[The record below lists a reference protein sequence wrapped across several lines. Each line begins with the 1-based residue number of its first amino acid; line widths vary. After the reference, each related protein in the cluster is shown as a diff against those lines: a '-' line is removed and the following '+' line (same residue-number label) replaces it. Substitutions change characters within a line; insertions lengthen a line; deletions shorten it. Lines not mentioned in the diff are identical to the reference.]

1 MQSKNLI
8 KIECAGSGKTW
19 NICNLALSIVSSDID
34 KRVAIIS
41 YTNRG
46 IQAIL
51 SEIKKQNNGV
61 LHRRIII
68 KSLYSFLLN
77 ELIKPYQT
85 YIFEI
90 NEIKNLD
97 FSNMYGFI
105 NKFRIGQKKRYV
117 TSGRNIA
124 ANEAAE
130 LVTQLNTNSN
140 GQVIKRLEKI
150 YDTVFFDE
158 VQDLSVYDLE
168 IIKLIAGSS
177 INLVCVGDPKQA
189 TFKTNNGQ
197 KNKNI
202 SGANMDLFFNNLKKI
217 YSAQII
223 TNNISRRFNKEVCRF
238 ANDVYPSDNLMTTSM
253 TSITPHDGVFL
264 ILKSDIPDYYN
275 HYSPQVLRYDKK
287 TDTLGL
293 SSMNFGECKGL
304 TFDRILIFPNKPFLE
319 YIQKGKA
326 FGSPE
331 KYYIAVTRPRFS
343 IAIAVDKFPL
353 KSKFQFNDI
362 TISVGSRHISCKKIT
377 FN

>member
-1 MQSKNLI
+1 MPSINLI

-19 NICNLALSIVSSDID
+19 SICHTALSIVSSDIE

-46 IQAIL
+46 VQAVQ
-51 SEIKKQNNGV
+51 SEIKMQNNGIM
-61 LHRRIII
+61 HSRITVE
-68 KSLYSFLLN
+68 SLYSFLLR

-85 YIFEI
+85 YIFGI
-90 NEIKNLD
+90 NEIKSLD
-97 FSNMYGFI
+97 FSRMYGFI
-105 NKFRIGQKKRYV
+105 NKHRIGQKARYM
-117 TSGRNIA
+117 TSGRNIT

-130 LVTQLNTNSN
+130 LVIQLNTRSN

-158 VQDLSVYDLE
+158 VQDLSGYDLE

-177 INLVCVGDPKQA
+177 INLGCVGDPKQA

-202 SGANMDLFFNNLKKI
+202 SGASMELFFKGLEKSH
-217 YSAQII
+217 SAQI
-223 TNNISRRFNKEVCRF
+223 TYNNVSRRFNEVICRF
-238 ANDVYPSDNLMTTSM
+238 ANDVYPSNNVMSTSM
-253 TSITPHDGVFL
+253 AFTTAHDGVFL

-275 HYSPQVLRYDKK
+275 QYSPQVLRYDKK
-287 TDTLGL
+287 TDTLGF

-304 TFDRILIFPNKPFLE
+304 TFDRILIFSNKPFLE

-326 FGSPE
+326 LGSPE
-331 KYYIAVTRPRFS
+331 KYYIAVTRPRYS
-343 IAIAVDKFPL
+343 IAIAVDKFPS
-353 KSKFQFNDI
+353 KSKFQLED
-362 TISVGSRHISCKKIT
+362 TIIPVGTGNIIGKKIL

>member
-1 MQSKNLI
+1 MSSMNLI

-19 NICNLALSIVSSDID
+19 SICHTALSIVSSYVD

-46 IQAIL
+46 VQAVQ
-51 SEIKKQNNGV
+51 SEIKKQNNGIM
-61 LHRRIII
+61 HSRITVEF
-68 KSLYSFLLN
+68 LYSFLLR
-77 ELIKPYQT
+77 ELIKPYQS
-85 YIFEI
+85 YIFGI
-90 NEIKNLD
+90 NEIISLD
-97 FSNMYGFI
+97 FSRMYGFI
-105 NKFRIGQKKRYV
+105 NKHRIGQKARYM
-117 TSGRNIA
+117 TSGRNIT

-130 LVTQLNTNSN
+130 LVVQLNTRSN

-150 YDTVFFDE
+150 YATVFFDE
-158 VQDLSVYDLE
+158 VQDLSGYDLE
-168 IIKLIAGSS
+168 IIRLIAASS
-177 INLVCVGDPKQA
+177 IDLVCVGDPKQA

-202 SGANMDLFFNNLKKI
+202 SGSSMELFFKDLEKSH
-217 YSAQII
+217 SAQISYN
-223 TNNISRRFNKEVCRF
+223 TVSRRFNEVICRF
-238 ANDVYPSDNLMTTSM
+238 ANDVYPSSNEMSTSM

>member
-1 MQSKNLI
+1 MPSMNLI

-19 NICNLALSIVSSDID
+19 SICQTALSIVSLDVD

-46 IQAIL
+46 VQAVQ
-51 SEIKKQNNGV
+51 SEIKKQNNGIM
-61 LHRRIII
+61 HSRITVE
-68 KSLYSFLLN
+68 SLYSFLLR
-77 ELIKPYQT
+77 ELIKPYQS
-85 YIFEI
+85 YIFGI
-90 NEIKNLD
+90 NEIKSLD
-97 FSNMYGFI
+97 FSRMYGFI
-105 NKFRIGQKKRYV
+105 NKHRIGQKARYM
-117 TSGRNIA
+117 TSGRNIT

-130 LVTQLNTNSN
+130 LVVQLNTRSN

-158 VQDLSVYDLE
+158 VQDLSGYDLE
-168 IIKLIAGSS
+168 IIRLIAASS

-202 SGANMDLFFNNLKKI
+202 SGSSMELFFKSLEKTH
-217 YSAQII
+217 SALI
-223 TNNISRRFNKEVCRF
+223 TYNTVSRRFNGVICRF
-238 ANDVYPSDNLMTTSM
+238 ANDVYPSSNEMSTSM

-275 HYSPQVLRYDKK
+275 IYSPQVLRYDKK

-326 FGSPE
+326 LSSPE
-331 KYYIAVTRPRFS
+331 KYYIAVTRPRHS
-343 IAIAVDKFPL
+343 IAIVVDKFPTKAKYPL
-353 KSKFQFNDI
+353 EDLV
-362 TISVGSRHISCKKIT
+362 ISVRNGTINGKKIVL
-377 FN
+377 